1 MALSINYSRQRVPMV
16 DGSTLEDRTRPA
28 LEDSGSIATRLRFY
42 QWPSWSP
49 GADRTPSHQALPT
62 QARLGRR

>member
-1 MALSINYSRQRVPMV
+1 MAISLTVSRQRIPMV

-28 LEDSGSIATRLRFY
+28 VDGPGSIATRLRFY
-42 QWPSWSP
+42 QWPSWSA
-49 GADRTPSHQALPT
+49 GLERSPSQQTMPT